1 MTVLDHDTFLTC
13 VAEASLAPTVHN
25 TQPAR
30 WRLSPDGTITLHCAP
45 SAALPVA
52 DPSHHDLILSCGT
65 ALEGM
70 VIALAGEG
78 HAAQVTP
85 LGTQITEP
93 LARITLGGYAE
104 PDPLAS
110 AVSARLTYRRPFAP
124 ADPGQLQALT
134 TWAATDP
141 DVHLITNRSRITEI
155 AAQNDALSHRLL
167 QNPAFRK
174 ELLSW
179 TRLSKRHPDW
189 SRDGLNARALGLPR
203 WQAAFMGAFFGLFAP
218 LDRLGLAKGFTAE
231 KDITETA
238 SAVAFLSVPQD
249 LPALEAGR
257 RYYRAALAM
266 AACGFASWPM
276 SVLVD
281 DPGSEAR
288 LLAEL
293 NLPASRLIAALRL
306 GPTPTEAPDRSR
318 LPVTEIADPPH
329 LHP

>member
-13 VAEASLAPTVHN
+13 MAEASLAPTVHN

-30 WRLSPDGTITLHCAP
+30 WGLSPDGTITLHCAP
-45 SAALPVA
+45 GAALPVA
-52 DPSHHDLILSCGT
+52 DPSNHDLILSCGT

-124 ADPGQLQALT
+124 ADPGQFQALT

-141 DVHLITNRSRITEI
+141 DIHLITTRSRITEI

-179 TRLSKRHPDW
+179 TRLSKCHPDW
-189 SRDGLNARALGLPR
+189 SRNGLNADALGLPR
-203 WQAAFMGAFFGLFAP
+203 WQAAFMGAFFKVFSP
-218 LDRLGLAKGFTAE
+218 LDRLGLATGFTAE
-231 KDITETA
+231 KDDTETA
-238 SAVAFLSVPQD
+238 AAIAFLAVPKD
-249 LPALEAGR
+249 LPALDAGR
-257 RYYRAALAM
+257 RYYRATLKLA
-266 AACGFASWPM
+266 ASGFASWPM

-281 DPGSEAR
+281 DPDSEAAFLTEFR
-288 LLAEL
+288 LTDH
-293 NLPASRLIAALRL
+293 RLIAALRL
-306 GPTPTEAPDRSR
+306 GPIPKSPPERAR
-318 LPVTEIADPPH
+318 LPITETAITPD